1 MSGRLIRY
9 LRHRWSADGGY
20 RQFLTLAIPLILS
33 TAAWSIQHF
42 VDRVF
47 LTWYSTE
54 ALAAALP
61 AGMANFVIA
70 SFFIGVGSY
79 VNTFVAQ
86 YVGAERPERVGPAVW
101 QGVYLALLS
110 GLVGLGVASQSGAI
124 FDVVGHEAS
133 IRSEEVIYFRILCY
147 GLFPTI
153 LSTAASC
160 FYSGRGRT
168 LTVLAV
174 NASATALNIALD
186 YGLIFGHWGLPAW
199 GIRGAAWATNIATL
213 FSAAIFILLLLL
225 QRRYR
230 DEFATLRGW
239 KPDRDLFLRLV
250 RFGGP
255 NGLNHMLDMVAFSFF
270 ILVVGRMGTIE
281 LTATNLAFSV
291 NSLAFMPLLGCGI
304 AVSTMV
310 GQRLGRDDPDAAE
323 YCTWSGMHLA
333 LLYMGTMALAYVG
346 VPQLFLMPYGLGAG
360 GADLDKALEIATF
373 LLRIVALYC
382 LFDAFYIV
390 FTAALKGAGDTR
402 FIMYVSLGLSWLI
415 MAIPAAVALTYFD
428 ASIYVLWS
436 FLCAYIVIAGL
447 TFYLR
452 FRAGHWREMR
462 VIEEAP
468 AIEEEPRSTQK
479 PEAGS

>member
-1 MSGRLIRY
+1 MIRY
-9 LRHRWSADGGY
+9 LRHRWGAEGGY
-20 RQFLTLAIPLILS
+20 REFLTLATPLILS
-33 TAAWSIQHF
+33 TAAWSVQHF

-47 LTWYSTE
+47 LAWYSTE

-70 SFFIGVGSY
+70 SLFIGVASY

-86 YVGAERPERVGPAVW
+86 YVGAKRLERVGPAVW
-101 QGVYLALLS
+101 QGAYLAVLS
-110 GLVGLGVASQSGAI
+110 GLVGLGVAWQSGAI
-124 FDVVGHEAS
+124 FDLIGHDTA
-133 IRSEEVIYFRILCY
+133 IRDEEVVYFRILCY
-147 GLFPTI
+147 GLFPLI
-153 LSTAASC
+153 LSTTASC
-160 FYSGRGRT
+160 FFSGRGKT

-199 GIRGAAWATNIATL
+199 GIRGAAWATNIAAL
-213 FSAAIFILLLLL
+213 FSAVLFGVLLL

-230 DEFATLRGW
+230 DEFDTLGGW
-239 KPDRDLFLRLV
+239 RPDRDLFLRLL

-255 NGLNHMLDMVAFSFF
+255 NGLNYMFDMVAFSFF
-270 ILVVGRMGTIE
+270 ILVVGRKGILE

-291 NSLAFMPLLGCGI
+291 NSLAFMPLLGGGI

-323 YCTWSGMHLA
+323 YCTWSGLHLA
-333 LLYMGTMALAYVG
+333 LLYMGIMALAYLG

-360 GADLDKALEIATF
+360 GADLDQAMEIATL

-382 LFDAFYIV
+382 LFDAFYII

-402 FIMYVSLGLSWLI
+402 FIMYVSLGLSWFV
-415 MAIPAAVALTYFD
+415 MAIPATVALMYFD
-428 ASIYVLWS
+428 AGIYILWS
-436 FLCAYIVIAGL
+436 FLCAYVVVAGL
-447 TFYLR
+447 VFYLR

-468 AIEEEPRSTQK
+468 AIEEEPCSTRES
-479 PEAGS
+479 EAEAR